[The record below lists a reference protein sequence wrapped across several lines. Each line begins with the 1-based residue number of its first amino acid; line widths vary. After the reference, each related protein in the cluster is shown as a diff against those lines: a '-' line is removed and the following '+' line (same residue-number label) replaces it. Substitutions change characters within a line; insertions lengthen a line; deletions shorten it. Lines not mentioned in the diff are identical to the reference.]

1 MNRAEIANLEHAS
14 RAAMAWI
21 PEGADD
27 VGRSRR
33 LLAAIVPA
41 ATILAVAAMLLLA
54 VL

>member
-27 VGRSRR
+27 NSHSRS
-33 LLAAIVPA
+33 LIAAVVPA
-41 ATILAVAAMLLLA
+41 IGILAVAAMLLLA